1 MPPSPRPDPGPAEV
15 SPSQRALWVFLI
27 STLVS
32 PAIAAA
38 AIFLASL
45 AAGTFGFGPP
55 SLQGLAGRV
64 LASAAGERAI
74 AAYLWAAIPS
84 AIAGGGMAALIL
96 IRGTFGWLA
105 AAVAGVAAFAAVAAT
120 AGGQLANHL
129 TPLALLAGII
139 AVVTRWLLV
148 RGRIV
153 ND

>member
-1 MPPSPRPDPGPAEV
+1 
-15 SPSQRALWVFLI
+15 LWVFLV

-32 PAIAAA
+32 PAMAAV

-55 SLQGLAGRV
+55 SLQGLTGGV
-64 LASAAGERAI
+64 LAAAAGERAI
-74 AAYLWAAIPS
+74 SAYLWSAAPS
-84 AIAGGGMAALIL
+84 ALAGGGMATLVL

-105 AAVAGVAAFAAVAAT
+105 AAVAGVVAFAATAVA

-139 AVVTRWLLV
+139 AVVTRLLLV
-148 RGRIV
+148 RGRII
-153 ND
+153 NG